1 MPVQPADK
9 NTHLS
14 RRRLLALV
22 TCMVSAMLMPAS
34 APARAQS
41 SGSAGVAAHFAGK
54 HPAAYYQEA
63 ANLFRIGR
71 RDEAVFL
78 FYLGQLRYRSHLRAR
93 PNLPPGGDAALFA
106 SLSESVGRPINE
118 YAFGDIPALERAL
131 TQVLAFDLAY
141 PDTFTAP
148 AEFPDAVRVN
158 REGLDMLRRRIVAD
172 ADKIREQRRA
182 NGLPNRN

>member
-1 MPVQPADK
+1 MR
-9 NTHLS
+9 H
-14 RRRLLALV
+14 
-22 TCMVSAMLMPAS
+22 AS
-34 APARAQS
+34 AVTTRRDLLTGLAAVGTMVPTLSAARAQA
-41 SGSAGVAAHFAGK
+41 SGPAGVAAHFAGK
-54 HPAAYYQEA
+54 HPSAYYQEA

-93 PNLPPGGDAALFA
+93 PNLPPSGDPALFA

-118 YAFGDIPALERAL
+118 YAFGDIPALERTLA
-131 TQVLAFDLAY
+131 QVLAFDLAY

-148 AEFPDAVRVN
+148 AEFPEAIRAN
-158 REGLDMLRRRIVAD
+158 REGLETLRRRIVAE
-172 ADKIREQRRA
+172 ADKIREGRRA